1 MAEANLNLQVD
12 TTQAQKNLELVTDKV
27 IDQEAQIAK
36 LRISLVEAEQ
46 DLANFNFKGFQGQVK
61 LEKKITDTKQQIA
74 KQREELRLLKVEQK
88 AESRVL
94 RNGRS

>member
-46 DLANFNFKGFQGQVK
+46 DLANFNFKANYPTFK
-61 LEKKITDTKQQIA
+61 NFYEFFSINLDL
-74 KQREELRLLKVEQK
+74 LRK
-88 AESRVL
+88 
-94 RNGRS
+94 

>member
-1 MAEANLNLQVD
+1 MAEANLNLRVD

-46 DLANFNFKGFQGQVK
+46 DLANFNFKGFQGQLK
-61 LEKKITDTKQQIA
+61 LEKKITDTKQRI
-74 KQREELRLLKVEQK
+74 
-88 AESRVL
+88 
-94 RNGRS
+94 

>member
-1 MAEANLNLQVD
+1 MAEANLNLRVD

-46 DLANFNFKGFQGQVK
+46 DLANFNFKGYQGQLT
-61 LEKKITDTKQQIA
+61 LEKQIDKTKQQIA
-74 KQREELRLLKVEQK
+74 KQKEELRLLKV
-88 AESRVL
+88 
-94 RNGRS
+94 